1 MTDLHVIS
9 ERDQWNVREEEGPVL
24 STHPTQ
30 EQAEH
35 AAKDWLRDHGGGEV
49 FVHRD
54 EGEFSRIRK
63 GDAVR

>member
-1 MTDLHVIS
+1 MANLHVIPDG
-9 ERDQWNVREEEGPVL
+9 ELWNVRQEEGGVL
-24 STHPTQ
+24 FTHPTQ
-30 EQAEH
+30 EKAEH
-35 AAKDWLRDHGGGEV
+35 AAKDWLREHGGGEV